1 MLDVTWQSP
10 TCFTLA
16 DRSGALLASLEP
28 AEAPGRLATEAF
40 IRTRFALEH
49 GAHIAH
55 FLPLLLSLRDA
66 AGALQ
71 AAAGIRLALDQPL
84 FLERY
89 LPRPV
94 EHHLATALGQPI
106 DRTEVVEV
114 GNLATLCAGQA
125 RLLIIVTTW
134 LLARSGLRWVTFT
147 GATRLINSFHRL
159 GLAPQVL
166 GAADPACLGAERESW
181 SSYYANAPQV
191 CAGDIRQGYHQ
202 LLQAGIFVRLGLP
215 TLGEEDCHV
224 A

>member
-71 AAAGIRLALDQPL
+71 AAAGIRPALDQPL

-89 LPRPV
+89 LPRSV

-114 GNLATLCAGQA
+114 GNLATLGAGQA

-166 GAADPACLGAERESW
+166 GAADPACLGAECESW
-181 SSYYANAPQV
+181 GSYYANAPQV

-202 LLQAGIFVRLGLP
+202 LLQAGIPAPGWPHRI
-215 TLGEEDCHV
+215 E
-224 A
+224 

>member
-159 GLAPQVL
+159 GLDGRIELSNRPEG
-166 GAADPACLGAERESW
+166 GA
-181 SSYYANAPQV
+181 
-191 CAGDIRQGYHQ
+191 CA
-202 LLQAGIFVRLGLP
+202 RLGLP
-215 TLGEEDCHV
+215 GLPGPG
-224 A
+224 